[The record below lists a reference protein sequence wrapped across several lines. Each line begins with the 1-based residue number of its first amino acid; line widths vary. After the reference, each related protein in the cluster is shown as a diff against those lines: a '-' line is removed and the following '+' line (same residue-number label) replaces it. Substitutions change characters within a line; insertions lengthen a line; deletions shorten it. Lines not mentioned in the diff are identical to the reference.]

1 MEMTT
6 PPNRSGFKKKPNRK
20 LKKPP
25 CRHKVTTLDLRILR
39 LIFSNPKDKYNDWF
53 LACVFLIIMATALH
67 NYFEESDQISNE
79 QAAV

>member
-20 LKKPP
+20 FKKSPR
-25 CRHKVTTLDLRILR
+25 RHKDTALDLRILR

-53 LACVFLIIMATALH
+53 LACIFLIIMATALH
-67 NYFEESDQISNE
+67 NYFEESDQITRE